1 MYKILGV
8 DGREYG
14 PVTAEQLRQWI
25 REGRANAQTKAQAE
39 GATEWKPISA
49 FPEFADLAGGPT
61 PSSGAP
67 PAAGSVDADTLA
79 AQVTARGYEVDIGAC
94 ISRAWTLLTGNFWR
108 LVGTTL
114 LILLLVGGVG
124 VMLRFAVD
132 FALGVPLVA
141 RRGHPWE
148 VMVAQWPGFLVNI
161 LWNLVVSGPLLGG
174 LYNYYLKLMRG
185 QTADL
190 GDAFAGFGSAFI
202 PLLLAHVVVAVLSC
216 LGFLC
221 CILPGIY
228 LGVAWKFTLP
238 LVIDKR
244 MGFWE
249 AMELSRK
256 VVTRQWWILFAL
268 FLVAGL
274 ISAAG
279 VIACCVGVL
288 ATVPIG
294 IAAGLYAYEDI
305 LGSQTTA
312 QAG

>member
-1 MYKILGV
+1 MYKIIGD

-14 PVTAEQLRQWI
+14 PVNADQLRQWI
-25 REGRANAQTKAQAE
+25 REGRATAQTKAQAE
-39 GATEWKPISA
+39 GSADWKPIST
-49 FPEFADLAGGPT
+49 FPEFSDVVGA
-61 PSSGAP
+61 PSSPVEA
-67 PAAGSVDADTLA
+67 STFTT
-79 AQVTARGYEVDIGAC
+79 QVTARNYEVDIGSC
-94 ISRAWTLLTGNFWR
+94 ISRGWVLVKNHFWR

-124 VMLRFAVD
+124 VALRFTIN
-132 FALGVPLVA
+132 FALGVPM
-141 RRGHPWE
+141 RGYHGHPWE
-148 VMVAQWPGFLVNI
+148 AIVAQWPGILANM

-185 QTADL
+185 QPAAL
-190 GDAFAGFGSAFI
+190 GDAFAGFSSAFS
-202 PLLLAHVVVAVLSC
+202 PLLLAHVVSGVLTG

-256 VVTRQWWILFAL
+256 TVTRQWWILFAL
-268 FLVAGL
+268 FIVAGL
-274 ISAAG
+274 ISALG
-279 VIACCVGVL
+279 VIACCIGVF

-294 IAAGLYAYEDI
+294 IAAILYAYEDI
-305 LGSQTTA
+305 CGSPITT
-312 QAG
+312 QVG

>member
-1 MYKILGV
+1 MYKIIGA

-14 PVTAEQLRQWI
+14 PVSAEQLRQWI
-25 REGRANAQTKAQAE
+25 REGRTNAQTKAQAE
-39 GATEWKPISA
+39 GSAEWKPISA
-49 FPEFADLAGGPT
+49 FPEFADLMTAPPVPEPVPAGGFT
-61 PSSGAP
+61 PPGTAVP
-67 PAAGSVDADTLA
+67 VDF
-79 AQVTARGYEVDIGAC
+79 GGC
-94 ISRAWTLLTGNFWR
+94 FSRAWKLLCSNFWR

-124 VMLRFAVD
+124 VMLRFAVN
-132 FALGVPLVA
+132 FAIGIPLRA
-141 RRGHPWE
+141 HRGNPWE
-148 VMVAQWPGFLVNI
+148 TLFAQWPGLLVNM
-161 LWNLVVSGPLLGG
+161 LWGLFVGGPLIGG

-185 QTADL
+185 QPADL
-190 GDAFAGFGSAFI
+190 ADAFAGFGSAFL
-202 PLLLAHVVVAVLSC
+202 PLVLAHVVSAVLIA
-216 LGFLC
+216 LGFVC

-238 LVIDKR
+238 LIIDKR
-244 MGFWE
+244 MGFWD

-268 FLVAGL
+268 FIVSGV
-274 ISAAG
+274 IKAAG

-294 IAAGLYAYEDI
+294 IAAILYAYEDL
-305 LGSQTTA
+305 LGSPTTT

>member
-14 PVTAEQLRQWI
+14 PATAEQLRQWI
-25 REGRANAQTKAQAE
+25 REGRASAQTKAQAE
-39 GATEWKPISA
+39 GTTEWKPVSA
-49 FPEFADLAGGPT
+49 FPEFADLAGGPA
-61 PSSGAP
+61 PSPGAP
-67 PAAGSVDADTLA
+67 PAAGSVDANT
-79 AQVTARGYEVDIGAC
+79 VDIGAC
-94 ISRAWTLLTGNFWR
+94 ISRAWTLLSGNFWR

-124 VMLRFAVD
+124 VALRFTVN

-141 RRGHPWE
+141 HRGHPWE
-148 VMVAQWPGFLVNI
+148 AMVAQWPGFLVNV
-161 LWNLVVSGPLLGG
+161 LWNLVVGGPLMGG

-185 QTADL
+185 QPADL
-190 GDAFAGFGSAFI
+190 GDAFAGFGSAFG
-202 PLLLAHVVVAVLSC
+202 PLVLAHVVSGVLTG

-221 CILPGIY
+221 CILPAIY

-256 VVTRQWWILFAL
+256 VVTRQWWLLFAL

-274 ISAAG
+274 ISAVG
-279 VIACCVGVL
+279 VIACCVGVF
-288 ATVPIG
+288 ATLPVG
-294 IAAGLYAYEDI
+294 IAAKLYAYEDI
-305 LGSQTTA
+305 LGSKTTA

>member
-1 MYKILGV
+1 MYKIIGA

-25 REGRANAQTKAQAE
+25 REGRATAQTKARAE
-39 GATEWKPISA
+39 GSADWKPVSA
-49 FPEFADLAGGPT
+49 FPEFSDLVGAT
-61 PSSGAP
+61 SPSSAVP
-67 PAAGSVDADTLA
+67 PMAGPVDAG
-79 AQVTARGYEVDIGAC
+79 TAHRDVDIGSC
-94 ISRAWTLLTGNFWR
+94 ISRGWELVSNDFWR

-114 LILLLVGGVG
+114 LILLLVGFVG
-124 VMLRFAVD
+124 VALRFAVN
-132 FALGVPLVA
+132 FALGIPLHVH
-141 RRGHPWE
+141 RGNPWE
-148 VMVAQWPGFLVNI
+148 AITAQWPGILVNI
-161 LWNLVVSGPLLGG
+161 LWNLVVGGPLLGG

-185 QTADL
+185 QPADL
-190 GDAFAGFGSAFI
+190 GDAFAGFGVAFG
-202 PLLLAHVVVAVLSC
+202 PLLLAQVVSGVLTG

-244 MGFWE
+244 MSFWE

-256 VVTRQWWILFAL
+256 AVTRQWWILFAL
-268 FLVAGL
+268 LIVAGL
-274 ISAAG
+274 INAVG
-279 VIACCVGVL
+279 LIACCIGVL
-288 ATVPIG
+288 ATTPIG
-294 IAAGLYAYEDI
+294 IAAKLYAYEDI